1 LHSLFNLQNLKTMGF
16 SIFRSLV
23 ANILLVIFIV
33 LMQNCATRLVPKEKA
48 LEYNEIF
55 LDRIYVLTEELN
67 YSKEESLKKGT
78 QVRVYIESTPSLLK
92 VKCYPIEES
101 REYAIGRMAIYKIN
115 DEIEKR
121 ELEMEDLEVIISE
134 KFKIIEPKKKKK

>member
-1 LHSLFNLQNLKTMGF
+1 MGF
-16 SIFRSLV
+16 SIFRRLP
-23 ANILLVIFIV
+23 AIFLIATFTF
-33 LMQNCATRLVPKEKA
+33 LMQNCASRLVPKEKA

-55 LDRIYVLTEELN
+55 LERTYILTEELN

-121 ELEMEDLEVIISE
+121 ELNMEDLEAIIAE

>member
-1 LHSLFNLQNLKTMGF
+1 MGF
-16 SIFRSLV
+16 FNIRSIL
-23 ANILLVIFIV
+23 IV
-33 LMQNCATRLVPKEKA
+33 LIIALFSYLLPNCASRLVSKEKS

-55 LDRIYVLTEELN
+55 LERTYVLTEDLN

-121 ELEMEDLEVIISE
+121 ELDMDDLEIIIAE

>member
-1 LHSLFNLQNLKTMGF
+1 M
-16 SIFRSLV
+16 IF
-23 ANILLVIFIV
+23 ILLG
-33 LMQNCATRLVPKEKA
+33 LENCASRLVPKEKA

-55 LDRIYVLTEELN
+55 LERTYILTEELN

-115 DEIEKR
+115 DQIEKR
-121 ELEMEDLEVIISE
+121 ELDMEDLEVIIAE
-134 KFKIIEPKKKKK
+134 KFKILEPKKKR